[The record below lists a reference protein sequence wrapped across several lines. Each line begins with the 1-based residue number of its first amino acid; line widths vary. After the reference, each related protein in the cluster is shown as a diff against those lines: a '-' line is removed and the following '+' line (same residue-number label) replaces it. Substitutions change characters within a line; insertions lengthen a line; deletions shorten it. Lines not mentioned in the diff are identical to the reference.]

1 MLTASL
7 CAHQYSPVLT
17 RTQRLASVLCK
28 RNSDSKLRCNPVNSA
43 AWLNTCTDE
52 GEYEIYVEVAA
63 ASLPKETYY
72 EVLRVAMGPA
82 ACWDIKRE
90 PRTSRRIRDLRASP
104 EPASGRLSATRE
116 ELQELIAEE
125 LGGAMGQIFVDDLMG
140 RKLSAE
146 ETLGDK
152 VLLYKTL
159 DAYRQAIKLVFR
171 YYLLHG
177 SVASQIFAAPFL
189 PSLVLPP
196 DRFGRAV
203 VLSCALCPRV

>member
-1 MLTASL
+1 MSPSTNACHALLVSL
-7 CAHQYSPVLT
+7 CA
-17 RTQRLASVLCK
+17 CK
-28 RNSDSKLRCNPVNSA
+28 LNSDSKLRCNPVNSA
-43 AWLNTCTDE
+43 ALLNTCTEE

-63 ASLPKETYY
+63 ASVPKETYY

-104 EPASGRLSATRE
+104 EPASLSATRE

-125 LGGAMGQIFVDDLMG
+125 LGDAMGQIFVDDLMG

-177 SVASQIFAAPFL
+177 SVASQIYACPLSAFA
-189 PSLVLPP
+189 
-196 DRFGRAV
+196 RAT
-203 VLSCALCPRV
+203 L